1 MDHIA
6 FAVDDVRAMRDRL
19 KSAEVPFSIDLHDGP
34 CGLAICVGDP
44 DGTKVELYQVAR
56 RPRGEGSAVR
66 CRKAALA
73 RG

>member
-44 DGTKVELYQVAR
+44 DGTKV
-56 RPRGEGSAVR
+56 
-66 CRKAALA
+66 
-73 RG
+73 

>member
-1 MDHIA
+1 MA
-6 FAVDDVRAMRDRL
+6 FAVNDLRAMRDRL
-19 KSAEVPFSIDLHDGP
+19 KSAEVPFSTDLHDGP
-34 CGLAICVGDP
+34 HGLAIRVADP

-66 CRKAALA
+66 CRKAAQA